1 MRIDFDNAELYAA
14 FLLNQPVIFT
24 DSRIKMGTCPSWLYR
39 YEVRHADD
47 DDTFACEVQE
57 AIGVNFMGT
66 IFTFAPLDS
75 GILLEH
81 GDFEIFQDFDMKHFE
96 IPESKKASK

>member
-1 MRIDFDNAELYAA
+1 MRIDFDDAELYAA

-24 DSRIKMGTCPSWLYR
+24 ESRIKMSTCPAWLYH

-57 AIGVNFMGT
+57 AIGVNCMGT

-75 GILLEH
+75 GILLER